1 MVQAVEVLALPA
13 AELSSYLLEAFEGNE
28 ALSLTDEAWAPRAR
42 AEAPPPMRRAGASG
56 RAASDRHEA
65 WLESQ
70 PARAGGLVDE
80 VLAQLANLA
89 IDDELRPWVEHVVGA
104 LDSNGYLSASD
115 DSLLALAA
123 ERGLAGG
130 DAELGRAIAIVQRL
144 EPRGI
149 GGRNAVEALLL
160 QLDPR
165 DPDYALLCTLLEDF
179 LEDVARNK
187 LPAVAGAMG
196 LEVPE
201 LEGLLDR
208 LRELEL
214 RPASALDDEAAP
226 AIVPDVLVLER
237 DGGFEVVV
245 DGSGLPPMQID
256 PEVRALSRDRA
267 IDGATRRHL
276 KGRIDQARWLM
287 QAVQQRKDTL
297 HRVATSVFAHQE
309 RFLRDGPRALRPL
322 KMGDVADGLGI
333 HTSTVS
339 RAVAGKHAQTPFGV
353 LPLRWFFQAVGGGGG
368 ADGDGDVARDRV
380 RDVVREVVDA
390 EDKARPLSDEALQA
404 RLAEL
409 GHEVARRTVAKY
421 RAELGIP
428 SSYRRRRY

>member
-1 MVQAVEVLALPA
+1 
-13 AELSSYLLEAFEGNE
+13 
-28 ALSLTDEAWAPRAR
+28 
-42 AEAPPPMRRAGASG
+42 
-56 RAASDRHEA
+56 
-65 WLESQ
+65 
-70 PARAGGLVDE
+70 
-80 VLAQLANLA
+80 
-89 IDDELRPWVEHVVGA
+89 
-104 LDSNGYLSASD
+104 
-115 DSLLALAA
+115 
-123 ERGLAGG
+123 
-130 DAELGRAIAIVQRL
+130 
-144 EPRGI
+144 
-149 GGRNAVEALLL
+149 
-160 QLDPR
+160 
-165 DPDYALLCTLLEDF
+165 
-179 LEDVARNK
+179 
-187 LPAVAGAMG
+187 
-196 LEVPE
+196 
-201 LEGLLDR
+201 
-208 LRELEL
+208 
-214 RPASALDDEAAP
+214 
-226 AIVPDVLVLER
+226 
-237 DGGFEVVV
+237 
-245 DGSGLPPMQID
+245 
-256 PEVRALSRDRA
+256 
-267 IDGATRRHL
+267 
-276 KGRIDQARWLM
+276 M

-380 RDVVREVVDA
+380 RDLVREVVDA